1 MPAEMS
7 AEILSFDRANMEKVI
22 ARLTELGFEVEKLD
36 WKDPHSSE
44 TSWIHARITTELD
57 QSAFFHWVTELV
69 APFGKGVN
77 VVEAGFAAS
86 RSTPAARSP

>member
-7 AEILSFDRANMEKVI
+7 AEILSLDRANMEKVI
-22 ARLTELGFEVEKLD
+22 EHLAKQGFEIERLD
-36 WKDPHSSE
+36 WKDPHSTE

-57 QSAFFHWVTELV
+57 PSGFFNWVAELV

-77 VVEAGFAAS
+77 VVEAGFAVS
-86 RSTPAARSP
+86 ERKGPLK